1 MQEIILI
8 FFLNFIFAFFYLI
21 NQSFCLI
28 NFKYRNK
35 MFSLKNHNILITG
48 ATGGI
53 GNAIANAMANQGA
66 RLVLSATKEDKLQ
79 DLLSTL
85 PNKSSGE
92 HMAIACNLAD
102 KNEVNNLFD
111 NAEAKIGDI
120 DILICNAGITR
131 DGLILRM
138 KDEDFEDVI
147 DINLRS
153 TFILNRNA
161 IKKMMKRKY
170 GRIINIASVVG
181 VSGNPGQANYVA
193 SKAGMIGMSKSLA
206 QEIASRNITINSIAP
221 GFIASPMTDILNEQ
235 QKSAILAKIPMG
247 RMGDASEIANA
258 AVFLAS
264 KEASYITGHTLHI
277 NGGMLMV

>member
-1 MQEIILI
+1 
-8 FFLNFIFAFFYLI
+8 
-21 NQSFCLI
+21 
-28 NFKYRNK
+28 